1 MPPVSDNWE
10 RLVRATLKREQL
22 SSVGRG
28 HERTPSGIAGAVPPS
43 LVRTTNIDAILQAAD
58 EIQEEDPNVARIL
71 CEQAYTM
78 AQNLDPNSD
87 GRGVLQFKTGL
98 MSVIQQK
105 LAKKDGSRIDRNR
118 DIEHLWEFYQHYKR
132 RHRVDDIQREEQK
145 SRESGIFS
153 TANLGEFELRSLEMK
168 KVFATL
174 RALVEVMEV
183 LSKDADPHGVGRQI
197 MEELRRIKRAG
208 ELASYNIVPLEAPSL
223 TNAIGVFPEIR
234 GAISAIRYAE
244 HYPRLPADF
253 EIPGE
258 REVDVFDLLEYVFGF
273 QNDNIRNQRENVI
286 LTIANAQ
293 SRLGIPIQAD
303 PKIDEKAIND
313 VFLKALDNYIKWCK
327 YLRIRL
333 AWNSIEAIN
342 RDRKLFLVSLY
353 FLVWGEAANVRF
365 LPECICYIFHHMAK
379 ELDAILDHGEA
390 NRAASCITESGS
402 VSFLEQIICPIYE
415 TMAETFEADR
425 NQTLTQT
432 SEVVLEAARN
442 NNGKAA
448 HSAWRNYDDFNE
460 YFWSPACF
468 ELSWPMRKNSSF
480 LLKPKKSKRTGKSTF
495 VEHRSFLHLYR
506 SFHRLWI
513 FLALMF
519 QALTIIAFNHGHIN
533 LDTFKEMLSIG
544 PSFVM
549 MNFIESCLDVLL
561 MFGAYS
567 TARGM
572 AISRLVIRKV
582 LKEKNQQ
589 NSDSFYFRIYILVLG
604 VYAAL
609 RLFLDLLLKF
619 PACHKL
625 SDMSDQSF
633 FQFFKWIYQERYYV
647 GRGLF
652 EKMSDYC
659 SSYMLA
665 SFCVYGDL
673 VPIRPLVKPTNT
685 IRDLPSL
692 PYSWH
697 DLISKNN
704 NNALTIASLW
714 APVVAI
720 YLMDIH
726 IWYTILSAIVGGV
739 MGARARLGEIRSIE
753 MVHKR
758 FESFPEAFVKNL
770 VSPHAQRMPFNRQA
784 SQESQDT
791 NKAYAAMFAPFWNE
805 IIKSLREEDYIS
817 NREMDLLSVPS
828 NTGSLRLVQ
837 WPLFLLSSKILL
849 AVDLALDCKD
859 TQADLWNRI
868 CKDEYMA
875 YAVQECYYSVEKIL
889 HSLVDGEGRLWVE
902 RIFREINNS
911 ISEGSLVITLSLGK
925 LPHVLS
931 RFIALFGLLLI
942 AVIRMIHL
950 SQIRNETPELAK
962 GAAKAVYDV
971 YEAVTHDLLSSDL
984 REQLDTWNILARAR
998 NERRLFSRIEWPKDP
1013 EIFLSLSL
1021 SLSSQKEQVKR
1032 LHLLLTVKDS
1042 AANVPKNLEARRR
1055 LEFFT
1060 NSLFMDMPSAKPV
1073 CEMTPFSVF
1082 TPYYSETVLYSS
1094 SELRVENEDGISILF
1109 YLQKIFPD
1117 EWENFLERIGRGQS
1131 TGDADLQESSSDS
1144 LELRFWV
1151 SYRGQTLART
1161 VRGMMYY
1168 RRALMLQSYLERR
1181 SLGVDDSSQTNFSTA
1196 QGFELSHEARAQ
1208 ADLKFT
1214 YVVSCQIYGQQ
1225 KQRKAPEAADI
1236 SLLLQRNEA
1245 LRVAFIHVEE
1255 SGSAAGK
1262 VSHEFYSKLVK
1273 ADIHGKDQE
1282 IYSIKLP
1289 GDPKLGEGKPEN
1301 QNHAIVFT
1309 RGEAIQTIDM
1319 NQFLYGVLLHFGT
1332 NNKTLVW
1339 KLSLAFM
1346 VDVGWRIEILY
1357 GFYSIVADACF
1368 MQGILANGVVQD
1380 NYLEEA
1386 MKMRNLL
1393 EEFRANHGI
1402 RPPTILGV
1410 REHVFT
1416 GSVSSLAWF
1425 MSNQETS
1432 FVTLGQRVLANPL
1445 KVRMHYGHPDVF
1457 DRIFHI
1463 TRGGISKASRV
1474 INISEDI
1481 YAGFNSTLRQGN
1493 ITHHE
1498 YIQVGKGRDVGLNQI
1513 ALFEGKVAGGNGE
1526 QVLSR
1531 DVYRLG
1537 QLFDFFR
1544 MLSFYFTTVG
1554 YYVCTMMTVLTV
1566 YVFLYGRVYLA
1577 LSGLDNAIAVRAK
1590 KLGNT
1595 ALDAALNAQFLVQI
1609 GVFTAVPMI
1618 MGFILELGLLQ
1629 AVFSFITM
1637 QLQLCSVF
1645 FTFSLG
1651 TKTHYFGRT
1660 VLHGGAKYRATGRGF
1675 VVRHI
1680 KFAENYRL
1688 YSRSH
1693 FVKALEVALLLI
1705 VYIAYGYTDGGAVS
1719 FVLLTLSSWFLVISW
1734 LFAPYIFNPSGFEWQ
1749 KTVEDF
1755 DDWTSWLLY
1764 KGGVG
1769 VKGDNSWESW
1779 WEEEQV
1785 YGFSWVVLV
1794 GLVMIFQPKKSTHFK
1809 LLMRFLQGVASIG
1822 LVAALCLVV
1831 AFTDLSIPD
1840 LFASILAFIATGWLI
1855 LSLAITW
1862 KKVARSLG
1870 LWDSVREFAR
1880 MYDAGMGMIIFAPIA
1895 FLSWFPFISTFQSR
1909 LLFNQA
1915 FSRGLE
1921 ISLILAGNKANV
1933 EI

>member
-1 MPPVSDNWE
+1 M
-10 RLVRATLKREQL
+10 RATLKRELGQ
-22 SSVGRG
+22 G
-28 HERTPSGIAGAVPPS
+28 HERMSSGIAGAVPVS
-43 LVRTTNIDAILQAAD
+43 LGRTTNIDAILQAAD
-58 EIQEEDPNVARIL
+58 EIQDEDPNVARIL
-71 CEQAYTM
+71 CEQAYSM
-78 AQNLDPNSD
+78 AQNLDPSSD

-98 MSVIQQK
+98 MSVIKQK
-105 LAKKDGSRIDRNR
+105 LAKRDGARIDRNR

-145 SRESGIFS
+145 FRESGTFS
-153 TANLGEFELRSLEMK
+153 TVNLGEFELRSLEMK

-174 RALVEVMEV
+174 RALEDVMEAV
-183 LSKDADPHGVGRQI
+183 SKDADPHGAGRHI
-197 MEELRRIKRAG
+197 MEELQRIKTVG
-208 ELASYNIVPLEAPSL
+208 ELTSYNIVPLEAPSL
-223 TNAIGVFPEIR
+223 SNAIGVFPEVR
-234 GAISAIRYAE
+234 GAMSAIRYAE
-244 HYPRLPADF
+244 HYPRLPAGF
-253 EIPGE
+253 VISGE
-258 REVDVFDLLEYVFGF
+258 RDLDMFDLLEYVFGF
-273 QNDNIRNQRENVI
+273 QNDNVRNQRENVV
-286 LTIANAQ
+286 LAIANAQ

-303 PKIDEKAIND
+303 PKIDEKAINE
-313 VFLKALDNYIKWCK
+313 VFLKVLDNYIKWCK
-327 YLRIRL
+327 YLRKRL

-353 FLVWGEAANVRF
+353 YLIWGEAANVRF

-390 NRAASCITESGS
+390 NHAASCITESGS
-402 VSFLEQIICPIYE
+402 VSFLEQIICPIYQ
-415 TMAETFEADR
+415 TIAAEAE
-425 NQTLTQT
+425 
-432 SEVVLEAARN
+432 RN
-442 NNGKAA
+442 NNGKAV

-468 ELSWPMRKNSSF
+468 ELSWPMKENSSF

-495 VEHRSFLHLYR
+495 VEHRTFLHIYR

-519 QALTIIAFNHGHIN
+519 QALAIIAFNHGDLS
-533 LDTFKEMLSIG
+533 LDTFKEMLSVG
-544 PSFVM
+544 PSFAI

-572 AISRLVIRKV
+572 AISRLVIRFFWCGLSSVFVTYLYVKV
-582 LKEKNQQ
+582 LEEKNRQ
-589 NSDSFYFRIYILVLG
+589 NSDSFHFRIYILVLG

-609 RLFLDLLLKF
+609 RLFLALLLKF
-619 PACHKL
+619 PACHAL

-659 SSYMLA
+659 RYVL
-665 SFCVYGDL
+665 YWL
-673 VPIRPLVKPTNT
+673 VIFACKFTFAYFLQIRPLVKPTNT
-685 IRDLPSL
+685 IRALPSL

-704 NNALTIASLW
+704 NNVLTIASLW

-720 YLMDIH
+720 YIMDIH

-758 FESFPEAFVKNL
+758 FESFPAAFVKNL
-770 VSPHAQRMPFNRQA
+770 VSPQAQRMVLNRHA
-784 SQESQDT
+784 SQEAQDM
-791 NKAYAAMFAPFWNE
+791 NKAYAALFAPFWNE

-817 NREMDLLSVPS
+817 NREMDLLSIPS

-868 CKDEYMA
+868 SKDEYMA

-911 ISEGSLVITLSLGK
+911 ILEGSLVITLRLEK

-931 RFIALFGLLLI
+931 RFIALFGLLI
-942 AVIRMIHL
+942 
-950 SQIRNETPELAK
+950 QNETPVLAN
-962 GAAKAVYDV
+962 GAAKAVYAV

-1013 EIFLSLSL
+1013 EI
-1021 SLSSQKEQVKR
+1021 KEQVKR
-1032 LHLLLTVKDS
+1032 LQLLLTVKDS
-1042 AANVPKNLEARRR
+1042 AANIPKNLEARRR
-1055 LEFFT
+1055 LEFFS

-1073 CEMTPFSVF
+1073 SEMTPFSVF

-1117 EWENFLERIGRGQS
+1117 EWENFLERIGRAES
-1131 TGDADLQESSSDS
+1131 TGDADLQENSGDS
-1144 LELRFWV
+1144 LELRFWA

-1181 SLGVDDSSQTNFSTA
+1181 SQGVDDYSQTNFSTS

-1225 KQRKAPEAADI
+1225 KQRKAVEAADI

-1255 SGSAAGK
+1255 SDSADGQ

-1289 GDPKLGEGKPEN
+1289 GNPKLGEGKPEN
-1301 QNHAIVFT
+1301 QNHAIIFT

-1319 NQFLYGVLLHFGT
+1319 N
-1332 NNKTLVW
+1332 
-1339 KLSLAFM
+1339 
-1346 VDVGWRIEILY
+1346 
-1357 GFYSIVADACF
+1357 
-1368 MQGILANGVVQD
+1368 QD

-1410 REHVFT
+1410 RENVFT

-1432 FVTLGQRVLANPL
+1432 FVTLGQRVLAYPL

-1457 DRIFHI
+1457 DRVFHI

-1481 YAGFNSTLRQGN
+1481 FAGFNTTLRQGN

-1566 YVFLYGRVYLA
+1566 YVFLYGRAYLA
-1577 LSGLDNAIAVRAK
+1577 FSGLDNAISVSAK
-1590 KLGNT
+1590 KMGNT

-1609 GVFTAVPMI
+1609 GVFTAIPMI
-1618 MGFILELGLLQ
+1618 MGFILELGLLK

-1651 TKTHYFGRT
+1651 TRTHYFGRT
-1660 VLHGGAKYRATGRGF
+1660 ILHGGAKYRATGRGF

-1705 VYIAYGYTDGGAVS
+1705 VYIAYGYTDGGALS

-1749 KTVEDF
+1749 KTVDDF
-1755 DDWTSWLLY
+1755 EDWTSWLLY

-1779 WEEEQV
+1779 WEEEQAHIQTLRGRILETILSLRFLIFQYGIV
-1785 YGFSWVVLV
+1785 YKLHLTGKDRSIAIYGFSWVVLV
-1794 GLVMIFQPKKSTHFK
+1794 CFVMIFKVFTYSPKRSTSFQ
-1809 LLMRFLQGVASIG
+1809 LLMRFMQGIASLG
-1822 LVAALCLVV
+1822 LVAALCLIV

-1840 LFASILAFIATGWLI
+1840 LFASFLAFIATGWTI
-1855 LSLAITW
+1855 LSIAIAW
-1862 KKVARSLG
+1862 KRIVWSLG

-1880 MYDAGMGMIIFAPIA
+1880 MYDAGMGVLIFVPIA
-1895 FLSWFPFISTFQSR
+1895 FLSWFPFVSTFQSR

-1933 EI
+1933 DRS

>member
-1 MPPVSDNWE
+1 MG
-10 RLVRATLKREQL
+10 ATLKRELGQ
-22 SSVGRG
+22 G
-28 HERTPSGIAGAVPPS
+28 HERMSSGIAGAVPVS
-43 LVRTTNIDAILQAAD
+43 LGRTTNIDAILQAAD
-58 EIQEEDPNVARIL
+58 EIQDEDPNVARIL
-71 CEQAYTM
+71 CEQAYSM
-78 AQNLDPNSD
+78 AQNLDPSSD

-98 MSVIQQK
+98 MSVIKQK
-105 LAKKDGSRIDRNR
+105 LAKRDGARIDRNR

-145 SRESGIFS
+145 FRESGNFS
-153 TANLGEFELRSLEMK
+153 TVIRGEFELSSLEMK

-174 RALVEVMEV
+174 RALEDVMEAV
-183 LSKDADPHGVGRQI
+183 SKDADPHGAGRHI
-197 MEELRRIKRAG
+197 MEELQRIKTVG
-208 ELASYNIVPLEAPSL
+208 ELTSYNIVPLEAPSL
-223 TNAIGVFPEIR
+223 SNAIGVFPEVR
-234 GAISAIRYAE
+234 GAMSAIRYAE
-244 HYPRLPADF
+244 HYPRLPAGF
-253 EIPGE
+253 VISGE
-258 REVDVFDLLEYVFGF
+258 RDLDMFDLLEYVFGF
-273 QNDNIRNQRENVI
+273 QNDNVRNQRENVV
-286 LTIANAQ
+286 LAIANAQ

-303 PKIDEKAIND
+303 PKIDEKAINE
-313 VFLKALDNYIKWCK
+313 VFLKVLDNYIKWCK
-327 YLRIRL
+327 YLRKRL

-353 FLVWGEAANVRF
+353 YLIWGEAANVRF

-390 NRAASCITESGS
+390 NHAASCITESGS
-402 VSFLEQIICPIYE
+402 VSFLEQIICPIYQ
-415 TMAETFEADR
+415 TIAAEAE
-425 NQTLTQT
+425 
-432 SEVVLEAARN
+432 RN
-442 NNGKAA
+442 NNGKAV

-468 ELSWPMRKNSSF
+468 ELSWPMKENSSF

-495 VEHRSFLHLYR
+495 VEHRTFLHIYR

-519 QALTIIAFNHGHIN
+519 QALAIIAFNHGDLS
-533 LDTFKEMLSIG
+533 LDTFKEMLSVG
-544 PSFVM
+544 PSFAI

-572 AISRLVIRKV
+572 AISRLVIRFFWCGLSSVFVTYLYVKV
-582 LKEKNQQ
+582 LEEKNRQ
-589 NSDSFYFRIYILVLG
+589 NSDSFHFRIYILVLG

-609 RLFLDLLLKF
+609 RLFLALLLKF
-619 PACHKL
+619 PACHAL

-659 SSYMLA
+659 RYVL
-665 SFCVYGDL
+665 YWL
-673 VPIRPLVKPTNT
+673 VIFACKFTFAYFLQIRPLVKPTNT
-685 IRDLPSL
+685 IRALPSL

-704 NNALTIASLW
+704 NNVLTIASLW

-720 YLMDIH
+720 YIMDIH

-758 FESFPEAFVKNL
+758 FESFPAAFVKNL
-770 VSPHAQRMPFNRQA
+770 VSPQAQRMVLNRHA
-784 SQESQDT
+784 SQEAQDM
-791 NKAYAAMFAPFWNE
+791 NKAYAALFAPFWNE

-817 NREMDLLSVPS
+817 NREMDLLSIPS

-868 CKDEYMA
+868 SKDEYMA

-911 ISEGSLVITLSLGK
+911 ISEGSLVITLRLEK

-931 RFIALFGLLLI
+931 RFIALFGLLI
-942 AVIRMIHL
+942 
-950 SQIRNETPELAK
+950 QNETPVLAN
-962 GAAKAVYDV
+962 GAAKAVYAV

-1013 EIFLSLSL
+1013 EI
-1021 SLSSQKEQVKR
+1021 KEQVKR
-1032 LHLLLTVKDS
+1032 LQLLLTVKDS
-1042 AANVPKNLEARRR
+1042 AANIPKNLEARRR
-1055 LEFFT
+1055 LEFFS

-1073 CEMTPFSVF
+1073 SEMTPFSVF

-1117 EWENFLERIGRGQS
+1117 EWENFLERIGRAES
-1131 TGDADLQESSSDS
+1131 TGDADLQENSGDS
-1144 LELRFWV
+1144 LELRFWA

-1181 SLGVDDSSQTNFSTA
+1181 SQGVDDYSQTNFSTS

-1225 KQRKAPEAADI
+1225 KQRKAVEAADI

-1255 SGSAAGK
+1255 SDSADGQ

-1289 GDPKLGEGKPEN
+1289 GNPKLGEGKPEN
-1301 QNHAIVFT
+1301 QNHAIIFT

-1319 NQFLYGVLLHFGT
+1319 N
-1332 NNKTLVW
+1332 
-1339 KLSLAFM
+1339 
-1346 VDVGWRIEILY
+1346 
-1357 GFYSIVADACF
+1357 
-1368 MQGILANGVVQD
+1368 QD

-1410 REHVFT
+1410 RENVFT

-1432 FVTLGQRVLANPL
+1432 FVTLGQRVLAYPL

-1457 DRIFHI
+1457 DRVFHI

-1481 YAGFNSTLRQGN
+1481 FAGFNTTLRQGN

-1566 YVFLYGRVYLA
+1566 YVFLYGRAYLA
-1577 LSGLDNAIAVRAK
+1577 FSGLDNAISVSAK
-1590 KLGNT
+1590 KMGNT

-1609 GVFTAVPMI
+1609 GVFTAIPMI
-1618 MGFILELGLLQ
+1618 MGFILELGLLK

-1651 TKTHYFGRT
+1651 TRTHYFGRT
-1660 VLHGGAKYRATGRGF
+1660 ILHGGAKYRATGRGF

-1705 VYIAYGYTDGGAVS
+1705 VYIAYGYTDGGALS

-1749 KTVEDF
+1749 KTVDDF
-1755 DDWTSWLLY
+1755 EDWTSWLLY

-1779 WEEEQV
+1779 WEEEQAHIQTLRGRILETILSLRFLIFQYGIV
-1785 YGFSWVVLV
+1785 YKLHLTGKDRSIAIYGFSWVVLV
-1794 GLVMIFQPKKSTHFK
+1794 CFVMIFKVFTYSPKRSTSFQ
-1809 LLMRFLQGVASIG
+1809 LLMRFMQGIASLG
-1822 LVAALCLVV
+1822 LVAALCLIV

-1840 LFASILAFIATGWLI
+1840 LFASFLAFIATGWTI
-1855 LSLAITW
+1855 LSIAIAW
-1862 KKVARSLG
+1862 KRIVWSLG

-1880 MYDAGMGMIIFAPIA
+1880 MYDAGMGVLIFVPIA
-1895 FLSWFPFISTFQSR
+1895 FLSWFPFVSTFQSR

-1933 EI
+1933 DRS